1 MMSLLDG
8 RIDCDVTEK
17 IETGDEYYDALNQL
31 DCSSTLMGRVTMKM
45 HYASAE
51 PFEVKNNQ
59 AIGEEGFNVAIQTRG
74 YIIAI
79 DTIGK
84 LKWPHNQF
92 DGMPLLVITS
102 EECPKEYL
110 DTLTKQY
117 ISWIAVGKGSIDLK
131 RAKAGWKYGFVA
143 LLKDGTRVYSPITT
157 STYADSTD
165 IASFEAPA
173 NIKNLWFVVS
183 GAPTSYW
190 SRDLI
195 NWVESTAEQWP
206 YRVKFYQT
214 NVSGNT
220 NNYGTPTGICM
231 PTADRAPEAPA
242 CVYSVTGTLLRQG
255 TTSLEGLP
263 HGVYIVNGRKVIK

>member
-17 IETGDEYYDALNQL
+17 IETGDEYYEVLNQL

-131 RAKAGWKYGFVA
+131 RAMEI
-143 LLKDGTRVYSPITT
+143 LR
-157 STYADSTD
+157 
-165 IASFEAPA
+165 
-173 NIKNLWFVVS
+173 
-183 GAPTSYW
+183 
-190 SRDLI
+190 
-195 NWVESTAEQWP
+195 AE
-206 YRVKFYQT
+206 F
-214 NVSGNT
+214 
-220 NNYGTPTGICM
+220 GIE
-231 PTADRAPEAPA
+231 RL
-242 CVYSVTGTLLRQG
+242 SVTGGGNINAAFLK
-255 TTSLEGLP
+255 EGLLDEVSMMWCP
-263 HGVYIVNGRKVIK
+263 GIDGRKGMTAAFDGLANDFPPTKLKLMSVEKLGDTIWARYKL

>member
-1 MMSLLDG
+1 
-8 RIDCDVTEK
+8 
-17 IETGDEYYDALNQL
+17 
-31 DCSSTLMGRVTMKM
+31 MKM

-131 RAKAGWKYGFVA
+131 RAKVGWKYGFVA

-157 STYADSTD
+157 STYADSTG

-183 GAPTSYW
+183 
-190 SRDLI
+190 
-195 NWVESTAEQWP
+195 
-206 YRVKFYQT
+206 
-214 NVSGNT
+214 
-220 NNYGTPTGICM
+220 GTPTGICM